1 MTRPFVT
8 GREPEKAILDSITA
22 SPKASLVAVYG
33 RRRVGKTY
41 LIRTYLQK
49 QIVFQF
55 SAVHY
60 VTAEVQLEQFTT
72 ALSKQLNKGIDL
84 PVPANWF
91 KAFELLSKLL
101 AKKITHQKISGVF
114 R

>member
-1 MTRPFVT
+1 
-8 GREPEKAILDSITA
+8 
-22 SPKASLVAVYG
+22 
-33 RRRVGKTY
+33 VGKTY
-41 LIRTYLQK
+41 LIRTHLQK

-84 PVPANWF
+84 PVRLIGLKHLNC
-91 KAFELLSKLL
+91 
-101 AKKITHQKISGVF
+101 
-114 R
+114 